1 MNYLNEEYC
10 DVFVQQETQDY
21 NGGISGSSETLDKNF
36 ETLQSFFKLKP
47 QIAH

>member
-1 MNYLNEEYC
+1 
-10 DVFVQQETQDY
+10 VFVPEETQDY
-21 NGGISGSSETLDKNF
+21 TGGFREFRNTDTDIDKNF